1 MRWLVLAVLFLST
14 AARADSVALL
24 PLDGD
29 KKLEIYGQPVAAE
42 LGRAMTAA
50 GIDVVVVGAKMAVP
64 ERAQLIVDGTIKAKG
79 NTVTLTLRIRDPR
92 DGSTLESLPPATSP
106 LVSIDK
112 AAADLSTKLVPA
124 VQGQLQ
130 KLQKAAVQTVP
141 NGSGEHK
148 PDVVASKAA
157 EPVAQ
162 LPELK
167 VSVSMLKPN
176 PALRLLSSAF
186 PHELDAWATQHGRHV
201 DMTGTS
207 QIQFELLTFAITP
220 GKIPLAKARVRMR
233 VYDAG
238 KIKFDRIIHT
248 DTIVGDRDISEQA
261 FAERTAREVLL
272 IANPNLKRTL
282 ADWK

>member
-1 MRWLVLAVLFLST
+1 MRLLVIAFLLFST

-64 ERAQLIVDGTIKAKG
+64 ERAQLIVDGTITAKG
-79 NTVTLTLRIRDPR
+79 KTVTLTLRIRDPR

-112 AAADLSTKLVPA
+112 AAADLSAKLVPA
-124 VQGQLQ
+124 VQTQLQ
-130 KLQKAAVQTVP
+130 KLQKPAP
-141 NGSGEHK
+141 IEERK
-148 PDVVASKAA
+148 PDVVVTAPPQAQ
-157 EPVAQ
+157 AQ

-176 PALRLLSSAF
+176 PALQLLSSAF
-186 PHELDAWATQHGRHV
+186 PHELDAWATQHGRRL
-201 DMTGTS
+201 DMTGSS

-233 VYDAG
+233 VYDGA
-238 KIKFDRIIHT
+238 KVKFDRIIHT
-248 DTIVGDRDISEQA
+248 DTIVGDHDITEQA
-261 FAERTAREVLL
+261 FAERGAREVLL

-282 ADWK
+282 TDWK

>member
-1 MRWLVLAVLFLST
+1 MRLLVLVLLLFST

-29 KKLEIYGQPVAAE
+29 KKLEIYGQPIAAE
-42 LGRAMTAA
+42 LGRAMKAA

-64 ERAQLIVDGTIKAKG
+64 EGAQLIVDGTITAKG
-79 NTVTLTLRIRDPR
+79 KTVTLTLRIRDPR

-106 LVSIDK
+106 LISIDK
-112 AAADLSTKLVPA
+112 AAADLSAKLVPA
-124 VQGQLQ
+124 VQVQLQ
-130 KLQKAAVQTVP
+130 KLIKPAQTEP
-141 NGSGEHK
+141 EHTT
-148 PDVVASKAA
+148 DVVT
-157 EPVAQ
+157 PPQTQAQ

-176 PALRLLSSAF
+176 AALQLLSSAF
-186 PHELDAWATQHGRHV
+186 PHELDVWATRHGRHV

-233 VYDAG
+233 VYDGA
-238 KIKFDRIIHT
+238 KVKFDRIIHT

-261 FAERTAREVLL
+261 FAERAAREVLL